1 MTCRPLKQLFLV
13 GGLLI
18 EDSRNDRGSQRNALR
33 CVVLL
38 CNEQPVL
45 PCPVLTGKRPS
56 GIRGSIDGNTMT
68 SPNTTQHGRSFGR
81 RVQTMMG
88 RCMSRRRALQ
98 ALVLAVGLVA
108 LHPAHA
114 ADRLTVIHLN
124 DWDDMTAAP
133 RIAAAVARE
142 RARAA
147 SLGSATLVT
156 FGGDMISPSTLSAI
170 DQGAHMIALAD
181 AIGFDIGVTG
191 NHEFDYGTDVLE
203 ERLAE
208 SSMIWLAGNV
218 SRQGRLVAG
227 TQATAMLQRGNLT
240 IGLLGL
246 VTGDTAWISKPGDDV
261 SFASVLASGTE
272 LAGSLKAEGAD
283 VVIALTHL
291 AIAEDHALLAASDAI
306 DMVLG
311 GHDHLLVAHW
321 DSNQAMLQ
329 SGSQGHHVAVA
340 DLVVGEDGLIRFEDI
355 RLKATAEA
363 GDDPEIAAMVADLE
377 DDLDAGLSQ
386 VIGHTATALDTRRVH
401 VRSRETTFG
410 NLLTDAMRRAT
421 GSDVALHNG
430 GGIRG
435 DTKYPPGTAITRRM
449 VLREL
454 PFGNRAVVLELS
466 GRALRHV
473 LEHSVSAIDED
484 SGRFLQVS
492 GLSFAYDPSQ
502 PAGSRVVTIDVG
514 DMALDPQARYTVATN
529 DFLAGGGDGYQAF
542 ETADIIIGAAD
553 GRVLA
558 NLLADDISATG
569 TISADREG
577 RIRRL
582 DGSE

>member
-1 MTCRPLKQLFLV
+1 MVFH
-13 GGLLI
+13 
-18 EDSRNDRGSQRNALR
+18 
-33 CVVLL
+33 
-38 CNEQPVL
+38 CNEQSVRYG
-45 PCPVLTGKRPS
+45 VDRQAGIGDTESKLT
-56 GIRGSIDGNTMT
+56 IMDGNAMT
-68 SPNTTQHGRSFGR
+68 SPDNTQHERSFGR
-81 RVQTMMG
+81 RVQAMMG
-88 RCMSRRRALQ
+88 RCMSPRRALQ
-98 ALVLAVGLVA
+98 VLVLSVGLVA

-114 ADRLTVIHLN
+114 ADRLTIIHLN

-133 RIAAAVARE
+133 RIAAVVARE
-142 RARAA
+142 KARAA
-147 SLGSATLVT
+147 SLGSPILVT

-218 SRQGRLVAG
+218 SRQDRLVAG
-227 TQATAMLQRGNLT
+227 TQATAMLERGNLT

-246 VTGDTAWISKPGDDV
+246 VTADTAWISKPGDDV
-261 SFASVLASGTE
+261 SFASALASGAE
-272 LAGSLKAEGAD
+272 LARTLKAEGAD

-311 GHDHLLVAHW
+311 GHDHLLVARW

-329 SGSQGHHVAVA
+329 SGSQGNHVAVA
-340 DLVVGEDGLIRFEDI
+340 DLVVEAEGLIRFEDI
-355 RLKATAEA
+355 RLKATAGA
-363 GDDPEIAAMVADLE
+363 GDDPEIAAMVADFE
-377 DDLDAGLSQ
+377 NDLDAGLSQ
-386 VIGHTATALDTRRVH
+386 VIGHAATAIDTRRAH

-421 GSDVALHNG
+421 GSDIALHNG

-435 DTKYPPGTAITRRM
+435 DTIYPPGTVITRRM
-449 VLREL
+449 VLSEL
-454 PFGNRAVVLELS
+454 PFGNRAVVLDLP
-466 GRALRHV
+466 GHALRLI
-473 LEHSVSAIDED
+473 LEHSVSAIDQG

-502 PAGSRVVTIDVG
+502 PAGSRVVAIDVG
-514 DMALDPQARYTVATN
+514 DTALDPQASYTVATT

-542 ETADIIIGAAD
+542 ETADVVISAAD

-558 NLLADDISATG
+558 NLLSDDISAAG
-569 TISADREG
+569 TISAEREG

>member
-1 MTCRPLKQLFLV
+1 M
-13 GGLLI
+13 
-18 EDSRNDRGSQRNALR
+18 RGSQL
-33 CVVLL
+33 
-38 CNEQPVL
+38 QWTT
-45 PCPVLTGKRPS
+45 CPVRYGIDRQASIEDTGFKLS
-56 GIRGSIDGNTMT
+56 VMDGNTVT
-68 SPNTTQHGRSFGR
+68 SPDSMQHGRGFGR
-81 RVQTMMG
+81 QVQTMMP
-88 RCMSRRRALQ
+88 RWMSPRRALQ
-98 ALVLAVGLVA
+98 ALVLGVGLVA

-114 ADRLTVIHLN
+114 EDRLTVIHLN

-133 RIAAAVARE
+133 RIAAVVARE
-142 RARAA
+142 RARAV

-181 AIGFDIGVTG
+181 AIGFDIGVAG
-191 NHEFDYGTDVLE
+191 NHEFDYGADVLE
-203 ERLAE
+203 ERLVE

-227 TQATAMLQRGNLT
+227 TQATAMLERGNLT

-261 SFASVLASGTE
+261 SFDPVVASGIE
-272 LAGSLKAEGAD
+272 LARTLKADGAD

-291 AIAEDHALLAASDAI
+291 ALAEDQALLAASDAI

-311 GHDHLLVAHW
+311 GHDHLLVARW
-321 DSNQAMLQ
+321 DGNQAMLQ
-329 SGSQGHHVAVA
+329 SGSQGQHVAVA
-340 DLVVGEDGLIRFEDI
+340 DLVVEEDGLIRFDDI
-355 RLKATAEA
+355 RLKATAGA
-363 GDDPEIAAMVADLE
+363 GDDPEIAAMVADFE
-377 DDLDAGLSQ
+377 NDLDAGLSQ
-386 VIGHTATALDTRRVH
+386 VIGHAATALDTRRAH

-421 GSDVALHNG
+421 GSDIALHNG

-435 DTKYPPGTAITRRM
+435 DTLHPPSTAITRGM

-466 GRALRHV
+466 GCTLRLV
-473 LEHSVSAIDED
+473 LEHSVSAIDEG

-492 GLSFAYDPSQ
+492 GLSFVYDPSQ
-502 PAGSRVVTIDVG
+502 PAGSRVMTIDVG
-514 DMALDPQARYTVATN
+514 DEALDPQAIYTVATT

-542 ETADIIIGAAD
+542 ETADVIIGAAD

-558 NLLADDISATG
+558 NLLADDISAAG

>member
-1 MTCRPLKQLFLV
+1 M
-13 GGLLI
+13 
-18 EDSRNDRGSQRNALR
+18 
-33 CVVLL
+33 
-38 CNEQPVL
+38 
-45 PCPVLTGKRPS
+45 
-56 GIRGSIDGNTMT
+56 DGNAVTT
-68 SPNTTQHGRSFGR
+68 PDNTKHGRSIGR
-81 RVQTMMG
+81 QVRTMMR
-88 RCMSRRRALQ
+88 RCMSPRRALQ
-98 ALVLAVGLVA
+98 ALVLGVGLVA

-114 ADRLTVIHLN
+114 ANRLTVIHLN

-133 RIAAAVARE
+133 RIAAVVARE

-170 DQGAHMIALAD
+170 DQGAHMVALAD
-181 AIGFDIGVTG
+181 AIGFDIAVTG

-227 TQATAMLQRGNLT
+227 THATAILERGNLT

-261 SFASVLASGTE
+261 SFEPVLASGIE
-272 LAGSLKAEGAD
+272 LARTLKAEDAD

-291 AIAEDHALLAASDAI
+291 AIAEDHALLAASDGI
-306 DMVLG
+306 DIVLG
-311 GHDHLLVAHW
+311 GHDHLLVARW
-321 DSNQAMLQ
+321 DSKQAMLQ
-329 SGSQGHHVAVA
+329 SGSQGNHVAVA
-340 DLVVGEDGLIRFEDI
+340 DLVVEEDGVIRFEDI
-355 RLKATAEA
+355 RLKATAGA
-363 GDDPEIAAMVADLE
+363 GDDPEIAAMVADFE
-377 DDLDAGLSQ
+377 HDLDAGLSQ
-386 VIGHTATALDTRRVH
+386 VIGHAATSLDTRRAH

-421 GSDVALHNG
+421 GSDIALHNG

-435 DTKYPPGTAITRRM
+435 DTIYPPGTAITRRM
-449 VLREL
+449 VLGEL
-454 PFGNRAVVLELS
+454 PFGNRAVVLDLP
-466 GRALRHV
+466 GHALRHV
-473 LEHSVSAIDED
+473 LEHSVSAIDQG

-492 GLSFAYDPSQ
+492 GLSFVYDPSQ
-502 PAGSRVVTIDVG
+502 PAGSRVVTIDVD
-514 DMALDPQARYTVATN
+514 DMALDPQARYTVATT
-529 DFLAGGGDGYQAF
+529 DFLAGGGDGYRTF
-542 ETADIIIGAAD
+542 ETADVIIGAAD

-558 NLLADDISATG
+558 NLLADDISAAG
-569 TISADREG
+569 TIFADREG

>member
-1 MTCRPLKQLFLV
+1 M
-13 GGLLI
+13 
-18 EDSRNDRGSQRNALR
+18 
-33 CVVLL
+33 
-38 CNEQPVL
+38 
-45 PCPVLTGKRPS
+45 
-56 GIRGSIDGNTMT
+56 DGNAMM
-68 SPNTTQHGRSFGR
+68 SSGNTQHECSFGR
-81 RVQTMMG
+81 QVQVMMG
-88 RCMSRRRALQ
+88 RCMSPRRALR
-98 ALVLAVGLVA
+98 ALVLGLGLLA
-108 LHPAHA
+108 MHPAHA
-114 ADRLTVIHLN
+114 TDQLTIIHLN

-181 AIGFDIGVTG
+181 VIGFDIGVTG

-203 ERLAE
+203 ERPAGF
-208 SSMIWLAGNV
+208 SMIWLAGNV

-227 TQATAMLQRGNLT
+227 TQATAMLERGNLT

-246 VTGDTAWISKPGDDV
+246 VTADTAWISKPGDDV

-272 LAGSLKAEGAD
+272 LARALKADGAD
-283 VVIALTHL
+283 VVIAVTHL
-291 AIAEDHALLAASDAI
+291 AFAEDQALLAASDAI
-306 DMVLG
+306 DVVLG
-311 GHDHLLVAHW
+311 GHDHLLVARW
-321 DSNQAMLQ
+321 DSSQAMLQ
-329 SGSQGHHVAVA
+329 SGSQGNHVAGA
-340 DLVVGEDGLIRFEDI
+340 DLVVEEDGVIRFEDI
-355 RLKATAEA
+355 RLKATAGA
-363 GDDPEIAAMVADLE
+363 GDDPEIAAMVAGFE
-377 DDLDAGLSQ
+377 NDLDAGLSQ
-386 VIGHTATALDTRRVH
+386 VIGHAATALDTRRAH

-410 NLLTDAMRRAT
+410 NLLTDAMLRAT
-421 GSDVALHNG
+421 GSDIALHNS

-435 DTKYPPGTAITRRM
+435 DTIHPPGTAITRRM

-454 PFGNRAVVLELS
+454 PFGNRVVVLDLS
-466 GRALRHV
+466 GRTLRKV
-473 LEHSVSAIDED
+473 LEHSVSAIDAS

-492 GLSFAYDPSQ
+492 GLSFVYDPSQ
-502 PAGSRVVTIDVG
+502 AAGSRVVTIDVG
-514 DMALDPQARYTVATN
+514 DMALDPQASYTVATT

-542 ETADIIIGAAD
+542 RTADVIISAAD

-558 NLLADDISATG
+558 NLLADDISALG
-569 TISADREG
+569 TVLADREG

>member
-1 MTCRPLKQLFLV
+1 M
-13 GGLLI
+13 LI
-18 EDSRNDRGSQRNALR
+18 EVRRLCDGNALR
-33 CVVLL
+33 CVVLN
-38 CNEQPVL
+38 CNQQPVQSGTA
-45 PCPVLTGKRPS
+45 LTGKRPS
-56 GIRGSIDGNTMT
+56 RIRGSGLSLMDSGAMKSPDNT
-68 SPNTTQHGRSFGR
+68 QERRSFGR
-81 RVQTMMG
+81 QVRPMLR
-88 RCMSRRRALQ
+88 RCIPPVRGLHAV
-98 ALVLAVGLVA
+98 VLAVGLLA
-108 LHPAHA
+108 MHHAHA
-114 ADRLTVIHLN
+114 ADRLTIIHLN

-133 RIAAAVARE
+133 RIAAVVARE

-147 SLGSATLVT
+147 SLDSATLVT

-203 ERLAE
+203 ERLVE

-246 VTGDTAWISKPGDDV
+246 VTEDTAWISKPGDDV
-261 SFASVLASGTE
+261 SFACVLASGTE
-272 LAGSLKAEGAD
+272 LARALKAEGAD

-291 AIAEDHALLAASDAI
+291 AIAEDHALLAASDTI

-311 GHDHLLVAHW
+311 GHDHLLVADW
-321 DSNQAMLQ
+321 DSNQAILQ
-329 SGSQGHHVAVA
+329 SGSQGQHVAVA
-340 DLVVGEDGLIRFEDI
+340 DLVVGKDGVIRFEDI
-355 RLKATAEA
+355 RLKATAGA
-363 GDDPEIAAMVADLE
+363 GEDAQIAAMVAGFE
-377 DDLDAGLSQ
+377 NDLDAGLSQ
-386 VIGHTATALDTRRVH
+386 VIGHAASALDTRRAH

-421 GSDVALHNG
+421 GSDIAFHNG

-435 DTKYPPGTAITRRM
+435 DTIYPPGTAITRRM

-473 LEHSVSAIDED
+473 LEHSVSAIDEG

-529 DFLAGGGDGYQAF
+529 DFLAGGGDGYEAF
-542 ETADIIIGAAD
+542 ETADVIINAAD
-553 GRVLA
+553 SRVLA

-569 TISADREG
+569 TVSADREG